1 MAVIHRKYPGKSD
14 AEIYAKVDE
23 AMEGIARRHALDY
36 RRDHAARSGAVAKM
50 GATGTYAVRDGSVT
64 VELKF
69 PMLVPGSMRRKVEED
84 VEKRLDGLF
93 G

>member
-1 MAVIHRKYPGKSD
+1 
-14 AEIYAKVDE
+14 
-23 AMEGIARRHALDY
+23 
-36 RRDHAARSGAVAKM
+36 M
-50 GATGTYAVRDGSVT
+50 GATGTYAVRDGGVT